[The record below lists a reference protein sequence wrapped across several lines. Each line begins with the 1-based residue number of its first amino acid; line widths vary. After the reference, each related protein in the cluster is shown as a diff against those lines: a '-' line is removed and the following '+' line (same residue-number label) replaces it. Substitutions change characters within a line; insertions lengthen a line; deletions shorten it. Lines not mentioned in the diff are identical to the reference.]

1 MTVTYHRNTDLLYI
15 CLDDRAAQ
23 VRNEDFGED
32 VHLEL
37 GEGDR
42 IVGIEILAA
51 AQGCDFHAPL
61 ASSAPLERV
70 RAAIRRRVP
79 HLEADRWFADDIE
92 WAKREVLAG
101 AFCGEAADGLF

>member
-42 IVGIEILAA
+42 IVGIEIL
-51 AQGCDFHAPL
+51 G
-61 ASSAPLERV
+61 ASKRV
-70 RAAIRRRVP
+70 DVASLVS
-79 HLEADRWFADDIE
+79 L
-92 WAKREVLAG
+92 KYGEVA
-101 AFCGEAADGLF
+101 

>member
-15 CLDDRAAQ
+15 CLDDRSAQ

-42 IVGIEILAA
+42 IVGIEIL
-51 AQGCDFHAPL
+51 G
-61 ASSAPLERV
+61 ASKRV
-70 RAAIRRRVP
+70 DVASLVSLKYA
-79 HLEADRWFADDIE
+79 
-92 WAKREVLAG
+92 EVA
-101 AFCGEAADGLF
+101 